1 MSNFLYLKLHQNTFD
16 EVFFCTKSMN
26 KKIYLSLG
34 FFLLLMNFVVAQT
47 KVSGTVYDEFKQPL
61 PYANVVFKGTTD
73 GIITNEEGKFY
84 LESKTTQNTLLV
96 SYVGMEPK
104 EIPLEKAVTYNLE
117 VQLGGGKS
125 LGEVV
130 IYTGKTSK
138 KDNPALDILRK
149 IWERKKKN
157 GLRQFKQ
164 YEYDKYEKVEFDL
177 NTIDSALM
185 KSKLFKGMEFVFEQV
200 DTSDVTGKSYLP
212 IFINEALSKVYG
224 DNTTGKIK
232 EILSANKN
240 SGFDNNQQ
248 IIAFIKDLYA
258 EYDIYNNYLK
268 FFDKD
273 FVSPLSTTGINVY
286 NYVLHDSTFID
297 DKWCYNIVF
306 YPRRKNELT
315 FKGDFWVNDTTFAIK
330 KINLTA
336 SRSANINWVKEIY
349 IEQEFEVLNDSVFLL
364 TRDHMMSDF
373 AFNKK
378 DKSRGVYGKRTTL
391 FKDHKF
397 DIKKPD
403 GFYKQEVNYFD
414 PTVYVK
420 PDEFWEQNRFENLN
434 KDEKGVYKMLDT
446 LKTVKKFK
454 RLYNAVA
461 ILGSGY
467 VELNNFD
474 FGPVF
479 STFGYND
486 VEGIR
491 LRAGGRTYFGQ
502 NDPWR
507 IQGYG
512 AYGFKDNQ
520 FKYGVSGKVLLNK
533 KRRFIISGGNRRDI
547 EQIGV
552 SLTTSNDLLGRSFA
566 SSSFFASGDNS
577 KLTSVNLTN
586 FSAEVEPL
594 KNLVLQGGF
603 SFRTLKSA
611 SPATFSLDYFDENG
625 NIKSDVK
632 QYEFNASIDY
642 MPGRRSIGYGVERSD
657 VDTNYARL
665 YLSFSQGVQ
674 GLFGSDFDYEKLQF
688 YYRQPILVG
697 GFGRLVTTFESGKI
711 FGAVPLGLMGVV
723 PGNQSYFVIDNTY
736 NLMNYYEFMADEYV
750 SLHFEHN
757 FNGRLFARV
766 PFLRKLNWREIIGIK
781 GVYGTISDENR
792 AINAQSAIPYTAP
805 DDVYWEYHAGIGN
818 IFKVLRIDFAWRG
831 SYLDLPDANK
841 FAVKASFGF
850 YF

>member
-1 MSNFLYLKLHQNTFD
+1 
-16 EVFFCTKSMN
+16 MN
-26 KKIYLSLG
+26 KKIFVSLSF
-34 FFLLLMNFVVAQT
+34 FFLFINFLAAQT
-47 KVSGTVYDEFKQPL
+47 KVSGIVYDEFKQPL
-61 PYANVVFKGTTD
+61 PYANVVFKGTTE

-84 LESKTTQNTLLV
+84 LESKTTQNAIVV
-96 SYVGMEPK
+96 SFVGMEPK
-104 EIPLEKAVTYNLE
+104 EVRLEKPVTYNME
-117 VQLGGGKS
+117 VNLGAGKM
-125 LGEVV
+125 LNEVV

-138 KDNPALDILRK
+138 KNNPAIDILRK

-185 KSKLFKGMEFVFEQV
+185 KSKLFRGMEFVFEQV

-212 IFINEALSKVYG
+212 IFINEALSQVYG
-224 DNTTGKIK
+224 DNTTGRIK
-232 EILSANKN
+232 EVAKANKN
-240 SGFDNNQQ
+240 SGFSNNQQ
-248 IIAFIKDLYA
+248 LIAFIKDLYA
-258 EYDIYNNYLK
+258 DYDIYDNYLK

-273 FVSPLSTTGINVY
+273 FVSPLSRTGINVY
-286 NYVLHDSTFID
+286 NYVLHDSTYID
-297 DKWCYNIVF
+297 NKWCYNIVF

-336 SRSANINWVKEIY
+336 SRGANINWVKEIY

-373 AFNKK
+373 AFSKK

-391 FKDHKF
+391 FKNHKF
-397 DIKKPD
+397 DIKKD
-403 GFYKQEVNYFD
+403 DKFYKQDVNSYD
-414 PTVYVK
+414 PEIYAK
-420 PDEFWEQNRFENLN
+420 SDEFWNENRFESLN

-454 RLYNAVA
+454 RLYNLVS

-467 VELNNFD
+467 IEMDNFD
-474 FGPVF
+474 YGPIF

-491 LRAGGRTYFGQ
+491 IRTGGRTYFGP

-507 IQGYG
+507 IQAYT
-512 AYGFKDNQ
+512 AYGFDDNQ
-520 FKYGVSGKVLLNK
+520 FKYGISGKVLLNK
-533 KRRFIISGGNRRDI
+533 KNRFIISGGNRRDI

-566 SSSFFASGDNS
+566 SSSLFASGDNS

-586 FSAEVEPL
+586 FSAEIEPL
-594 KNLVLQGGF
+594 KNLVFQAGV
-603 SFRTLKSA
+603 SYRTLKSA
-611 SPATFSLDYFDENG
+611 SPNTFSLDYYKVLPTLENPQG
-625 NIKSDVK
+625 VIESEVK

-642 MPGRRSIGYGVERSD
+642 MPGRRPIGFGVERTN
-657 VDTNYARL
+657 VDSNYARL
-665 YLSFSQGVQ
+665 FLSFSQGVK
-674 GLFGSDFDYEKLQF
+674 GLFGSDFDYEKVQF
-688 YYRQPILVG
+688 YYRQPVLVG
-697 GFGRLVTTFESGKI
+697 GFGRLFTTFEAGKI

-723 PGNQSYFVIDNTY
+723 PGNQSFFIIDNTY

-792 AINAQSAIPYTAP
+792 AINAQTAIPYTAP
-805 DDVYWEYHAGIGN
+805 DDLYWEYHAGVGN

-831 SYLDLPDANK
+831 SYLNLPEANK